1 MKSCEVEPAVARSVG
16 DLAARH
22 VEASRPAAV
31 AGPSSLYRAAP
42 WNACVKLSRVLPQ
55 PALVTVAKLLASVYR
70 LACPARAEVVFN
82 NLLPVFDGNRA
93 AACSAVREL
102 FQSFAVK
109 LADLWRYESG
119 QPVDSLFASLTGWE
133 HFEAARARGR
143 GVLLVTVHLGNWEFG
158 APWLIRRNVK
168 LQVITQAEPDPRL
181 TELRQAAR
189 ARWGVDTLPLGEDP
203 FGAVEIIRRLEANHA
218 IALLLDRPPAATATT
233 VSLFGHAFH
242 ASVSAAELARASGCA
257 LLPVCVPRTPAGY
270 IVETL
275 PEVPYERAALR
286 DPEARRD
293 LTQRIL
299 TAFEPVIRAH
309 ATQWYHFVPVWPAG
323 AMTNDERE

>member
-1 MKSCEVEPAVARSVG
+1 MKICEVER
-16 DLAARH
+16 AA
-22 VEASRPAAV
+22 ASRAADSEAHQAGAPHTAEV
-31 AGPSSLYRAAP
+31 AGPSSLYRAGP

-55 PALVTVAKLLASVYR
+55 PALVAVTKVLAAAYR
-70 LACPARAEVVFN
+70 LTCPSRAKVVFN
-82 NLLPVFDGNRA
+82 NLLPVFNGNRA
-93 AACSAVREL
+93 AARSAVREL
-102 FQSFAVK
+102 FQNFAVK

-119 QPVDSLFASLTGWE
+119 QPVDSLFDALTGWE

-158 APWLIRRNVK
+158 APWLTRRNVK

-181 TELRQAAR
+181 T
-189 ARWGVDTLPLGEDP
+189 LPLGDDP

-218 IALLLDRPPAATATT
+218 VALLMDRPPASTATA
-233 VSLFGHAFH
+233 VKLFGQTFS

-257 LLPVCVPRTPAGY
+257 LLPVCMPRTPKGY
-270 IVETL
+270 VVETF
-275 PEVPYERAALR
+275 PEIPYERAALR
-286 DPEARRD
+286 DPEARGE

-299 TAFEPVIRAH
+299 SAFEPLIRTY

-323 AMTNDERE
+323 AMTNDE

>member
-1 MKSCEVEPAVARSVG
+1 MKICEVEPAVARRAPDSA
-16 DLAARH
+16 LH
-22 VEASRPAAV
+22 EVEAPGAAEV
-31 AGPSSLYRAAP
+31 AGPSSLYRATP
-42 WNACVKLSRVLPQ
+42 WNACVRLARVLPQ
-55 PALVTVAKLLASVYR
+55 PALVTVAKVLAAVYR
-70 LACPARAEVVFN
+70 LACPARSEVVFN
-82 NLLPVFDGNRA
+82 NLLPVFNGDRGA
-93 AACSAVREL
+93 AHGAVREL
-102 FQSFAVK
+102 FQNFAVK

-119 QPVDSLFASLTGWE
+119 RSVDSLLESLTGWE

-143 GVLLVTVHLGNWEFG
+143 GVVLVTVHLGNWEFG
-158 APWLIRRNVK
+158 APWLTRRNVK

-218 IALLLDRPPAATATT
+218 VALLLDRPPTATAMP
-233 VSLFGHAFH
+233 VRLFGRAFN

-257 LLPVCVPRTPAGY
+257 LLPVCMPRTPGGY
-270 IVETL
+270 VVETL
-275 PEVPYERAALR
+275 PEIPYDRAALR
-286 DPEARRD
+286 DPEARRE

-309 ATQWYHFVPVWPAG
+309 ATQWYHFVPVWPASARSNG
-323 AMTNDERE
+323 E